1 MTNESESECLRLQG
15 LCENAKKDV
24 KDTEHLLKELSENYD
39 ELISW
44 AKLYDG
50 ATLGKK
56 KMVVHCLINRI
67 EVFRDYIR

>member
-1 MTNESESECLRLQG
+1 MPAATGALRKCQ
-15 LCENAKKDV
+15 KDV

-50 ATLGKK
+50 ATLEKK